1 MQTVDVKPEMIRW
14 AIDRS
19 GLPEEM
25 LLEKFPKLDE
35 WQTGQKQ
42 PTLRQLEKFAKK
54 TMTPFGVMFLDE
66 PPEEELPVPD
76 FRTMKDASIR
86 RPSPNLIETIQSIQQ
101 RQDWIRDWLI
111 EEGSQPMQGQRVL
124 TCFSRQDLQQEL
136 VVPGAAPA
144 FHRDARFLRVLLE
157 K

>member
-25 LLEKFPKLDE
+25 LLEKFPKLDK
-35 WQTGQKQ
+35 WQSGQKR
-42 PTLRQLEKFAKK
+42 PTLRQLEEFAKK

-111 EEGSQPMQGQRVL
+111 EEGSQPLEFVGSVGEVRNVESLAQKIRKSL
-124 TCFSRQDLQQEL
+124 DL
-136 VVPGAAPA
+136 
-144 FHRDARFLRVLLE
+144 DAEWAESLRTWE
-157 K
+157 D